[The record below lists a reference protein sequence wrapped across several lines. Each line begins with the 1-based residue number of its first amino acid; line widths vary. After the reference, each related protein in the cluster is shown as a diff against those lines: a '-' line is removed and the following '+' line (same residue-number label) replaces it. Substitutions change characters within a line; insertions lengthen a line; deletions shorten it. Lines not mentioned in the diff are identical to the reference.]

1 MPRRHPVSRLS
12 VSLLALMIALPA
24 TAQDGGETD
33 VLLDEIV
40 VTANRTALAANRTGS
55 SITVIDRPAL
65 ERAGDQTIATYLS
78 RIPGVQVTRSGP
90 AGTETK
96 LRIRGASP
104 RYTAVYIDGV
114 RVDDPTG
121 IAAEFD
127 FGTLRTDDIARV
139 EVLRGSQS
147 ALYGGS
153 AIAGVVNITT
163 NRAEEPGF
171 TQSVAVEAGSYSTAA
186 ASYSLGYSD
195 DRWSAALTLSTFRTD
210 GFSAFDT
217 LPRTPGLEDDGLTS
231 RRLSFSSSYRVNE
244 ILTVGLNG
252 SIGSS
257 EAEYDDF
264 GADALNRTDKEE
276 RSLST
281 YAEWDLGST
290 QHEIR
295 LSSFKV
301 DRDLIEPGGSGGFF
315 YGERL
320 SVSYQGMTEL
330 SQAFTL
336 VYGADTNEE
345 TATTSAQTGG
355 QKTGVSGVF
364 AQGIWSPS
372 NIIDVSATLRLDE
385 NNRYGSFTSGRIAA
399 SWRPSESLT
408 LRGAVARGFRAPSLY
423 EQFGD
428 PRFGIAPNPNLT
440 PERSKSYELG
450 VDYNSANGASFS
462 ATAFALDTENEIGFG
477 ANYINVV
484 GVSKRTGLEL
494 EARFP
499 VLAVAEL
506 GMAYTYTDAKQPN
519 GTAIPRVPEHLFSLS
534 VDGELTEGVTGS
546 LAVRHVA
553 GRPIDGF
560 PARDMPDFTV
570 VDAKIGYELSE
581 NAELSLR
588 IDNLFDEEYQEIADY
603 GTSERAVYVGVS
615 AKF

>member
-1 MPRRHPVSRLS
+1 MQRLS
-12 VSLLALMIALPA
+12 VSLIALLAALPVQ
-24 TAQDGGETD
+24 AQTTIE
-33 VLLDEIV
+33 LDEIV

-55 SITVIDRPAL
+55 SVTVIDRATL

-78 RIPGVQVTRSGP
+78 RVPGVQVTRSGP
-90 AGTETK
+90 AGTEAK
-96 LRIRGASP
+96 LRIRGATP
-104 RYTAVYIDGV
+104 RYTAVYVDGV

-121 IAAEFD
+121 IATEFD
-127 FGTLRTDDIARV
+127 FGTLRTDDISRI

-171 TQSVAVEAGSYSTAA
+171 TQSVAVEAGSYGTAA

-195 DRWSAALTLSTFRTD
+195 DRWSAALTLSTFKTD
-210 GFSAFDT
+210 GFSAYDT
-217 LPRTPGLEDDGLTS
+217 LPRTTGLEDDGLTS
-231 RRLSFSSSYRVNE
+231 RRLSFSTNYRVNDV
-244 ILTVGLNG
+244 LTVGLNG
-252 SIGSS
+252 FIGSS
-257 EAEYDDF
+257 KAEYDDF
-264 GADALNRTDKEE
+264 GADALNRTDKAE

-281 YAEWDLGST
+281 YAEWDLGAT
-290 QHEIR
+290 QHELR
-295 LSSFKV
+295 LSSFEV

-320 SVSYQGMTEL
+320 SLSYQGTTEL
-330 SQAFTL
+330 SQAVTL

-345 TATTSAQTGG
+345 TATSSAQPGG
-355 QKTGVSGVF
+355 QTTRVSGVF

-372 NIIDVSATLRLDE
+372 SDIDVSATLRFDE

-450 VDYNSANGASFS
+450 IDYNWANGASVS

-477 ANYINVV
+477 ANYINVA
-484 GVSKRTGLEL
+484 GVSKRKGLEL
-494 EARFP
+494 EARLP
-499 VLAVAEL
+499 VFGVAEL
-506 GMAYTYTDAKQPN
+506 GMAYTYTDAKRPN
-519 GTAIPRVPEHLFSLS
+519 GTAIPRVPQHLFNLS
-534 VDGELTEGVTGS
+534 IDGELTEGVTGS

-553 GRPIDGF
+553 GRPRDGF

-570 VDAKIGYELSE
+570 VDAKIGYELTE

-603 GTSERAVYVGVS
+603 GTSGRAVYVGIS